1 MTESTSTLS
10 AAPLSSHLPTNT
22 IKEKTN
28 HLLPITLKRY
38 TSIQLLP
45 LALDSSLTTDLLT
58 IHLIKQIRDLKTDK
72 YLNLAFI
79 FVYICNGAYL
89 MTRTGDIG
97 NLTVV
102 ATAIFI
108 LIVVAI
114 VWIWDARFEEG
125 D

>member
-1 MTESTSTLS
+1 M
-10 AAPLSSHLPTNT
+10 
-22 IKEKTN
+22 
-28 HLLPITLKRY
+28 LPITLKGY

-89 MTRTGDIG
+89 MMRNGDEM
-97 NLTVV
+97 NPVV
-102 ATAIFI
+102 VGTAIFI
-108 LIVVAI
+108 LIGVAV
-114 VWIWDARFEEG
+114 VWIWDSRFEEG
-125 D
+125 EKCEVEGVLDSM